1 MVKDRQGNLTSAANS
16 SAVQH
21 LDTALDCFLF
31 FNGSIPDEI
40 NLSLQADPNLVLAR
54 ALQAYIGVLGTEP
67 NDAQA
72 ARESFL
78 AFKQPV
84 TLEPRERLHLS
95 AAESLLE
102 GDFLAAGRI
111 LEEITISHPRDLL
124 ALGVG
129 HQIDFFTGN
138 SRMLRDR
145 PAQAIAAWSEDDPNY
160 SNVLGMLAFG
170 LEECHQHD
178 RALELGLEAVER
190 NPKDVWALHAV
201 GHTFEET
208 GRFDDGMGYYDARAD
223 DWTTDNYFLIHNW
236 WHYALFALEA
246 GNIARVR
253 QIFDTALFTPNG
265 TDLAL
270 ELLDATAL
278 LWRLKLEGHSELE
291 RFRAVASRWLHKTE
305 PAFYA
310 FNDMHMTM
318 AFVGAGLELEAQ
330 NLIESRE
337 EWLASNPNPSM
348 NNVAMTR
355 EIGLPVCKAI
365 LEFGHGNYAQVIE
378 HLFPIRR
385 RIHEFGGSH
394 AQRDA
399 VLKTLIEAALRG
411 GRYDL
416 ARAILSE
423 RISRAPTKSVQLAQT
438 CCCARG
444 TGRSHQSGIGSR
456 NGKKALNNLS
466 AFRSSSSVSCRVR
479 HTRRVSRVLGVHGAP
494 YSNFG
499 FSASLDWSAH
509 RYGCCRWSPS
519 TANLFASI
527 YQKGQTSRRTRHQR
541 HLRLFRL
548 G

>member
-1 MVKDRQGNLTSAANS
+1 MVKDRFGNQTSAANS

-21 LDTALDCFLF
+21 LDTALDCFLL
-31 FNGSIPDEI
+31 FNGSIPEEI
-40 NLSLQADPNLVLAR
+40 NLSLQADPNFVLAW
-54 ALQAYIGVLGTEP
+54 ALQAYIAVLGTEP
-67 NDAQA
+67 QDAQA

-84 TLEPRERLHLS
+84 TLEPRERLHLA

-102 GDFLAAGRI
+102 GDFFGAGRI

-178 RALELGLEAVER
+178 RALELGFEAVER

-208 GRFDDGMGYYDARAD
+208 GRFEDGIQYYDARAD
-223 DWTTDNYFLIHNW
+223 DWTVGNYFLIHNW

-246 GNIARVR
+246 GNIARVHE
-253 QIFDTALFTPNG
+253 IFDTALFTPNG
-265 TDLAL
+265 GDLAL

-278 LWRLKLEGHSELE
+278 LWRLKLEGFAELK
-291 RFRAVASRWLHKTE
+291 RFQAVASRWLHKTE

-337 EWLASNPNPSM
+337 QWLKTNPNLRMS
-348 NNVAMTR
+348 NVAMTR

-365 LEFGHGNYAQVIE
+365 LEFGRGNYAQVIE

-399 VLKTLIEAALRG
+399 VLKTLIEATLRG

-423 RISRAPTKSVQLAQT
+423 RISVRPRSPYNWLKHAVALEGLGEITKAALARQT
-438 CCCARG
+438 AEKR
-444 TGRSHQSGIGSR
+444 
-456 NGKKALNNLS
+456 
-466 AFRSSSSVSCRVR
+466 
-479 HTRRVSRVLGVHGAP
+479 
-494 YSNFG
+494 
-499 FSASLDWSAH
+499 
-509 RYGCCRWSPS
+509 
-519 TANLFASI
+519 
-527 YQKGQTSRRTRHQR
+527 
-541 HLRLFRL
+541 LRI
-548 G
+548 

>member
-1 MVKDRQGNLTSAANS
+1 MVKDRFGNQTSAANS

-21 LDTALDCFLF
+21 LDAALDCFLF

-67 NDAQA
+67 NDAQT

-84 TLEPRERLHLS
+84 TLEPRERLHLK

-102 GDFLAAGRI
+102 GDFFGAGRI

-178 RALELGLEAVER
+178 RALELGLEAVQR
-190 NPKDVWALHAV
+190 NAKDVWALHAV

-208 GRFDDGMGYYDARAD
+208 GRFDDGMGYYDARAEN
-223 DWTTDNYFLIHNW
+223 WATDNYFLIHNW

-253 QIFDTALFTPNG
+253 QIFDTALFTSASS
-265 TDLAL
+265 DLAL

-278 LWRLKLEGHSELE
+278 LWRLKLEGYNELE
-291 RFRAVASRWLHKTE
+291 RFKAVASRWLHKTE

-337 EWLASNPNPSM
+337 KWLMSNPNPRI

-365 LEFGHGNYAQVIE
+365 LEFGRGNYAQVIE

-399 VLKTLIEAALRG
+399 VLKTLIEAALHG
-411 GRYDL
+411 GRFDL

-423 RISRAPTKSVQLAQT
+423 RISVRPRSPYNWLKHSVALEGLGEVTKAVLA
-438 CCCARG
+438 RE
-444 TGRSHQSGIGSR
+444 
-456 NGKKALNNLS
+456 
-466 AFRSSSSVSCRVR
+466 
-479 HTRRVSRVLGVHGAP
+479 
-494 YSNFG
+494 
-499 FSASLDWSAH
+499 
-509 RYGCCRWSPS
+509 
-519 TANLFASI
+519 TAE
-527 YQKGQTSRRTRHQR
+527 K
-541 HLRLFRL
+541 RLKQV
-548 G
+548 

>member
-1 MVKDRQGNLTSAANS
+1 MVKDRFGNQTSAANS

-40 NLSLQADPNLVLAR
+40 NLSLQADPNFVLAR
-54 ALQAYIGVLGTEP
+54 ALEAYIGVLGTEP
-67 NDAQA
+67 NDAQT

-78 AFKQPV
+78 AFKQPA
-84 TLEPRERLHLS
+84 TLEPRERLHLA

-102 GDFLAAGRI
+102 GDFLGAGRI

-178 RALELGLEAVER
+178 RALEVGLEAVQR
-190 NPKDVWALHAV
+190 NAKDVWALHAV

-208 GRFDDGMGYYDARAD
+208 GRFDDGMGYYDARAE

-246 GNIARVR
+246 GNIARVHEV
-253 QIFDTALFTPNG
+253 FDSALFTANG

-278 LWRLKLEGHSELE
+278 LWRLKLEGHSELK
-291 RFRAVASRWLHKTE
+291 RFKAVASRWLHKTE

-318 AFVGAGLELEAQ
+318 AFVGAGFELEAQ

-337 EWLASNPNPSM
+337 NWLKSNPNPRM

-365 LEFGHGNYAQVIE
+365 LEFGRGNYGGAIE

-411 GRYDL
+411 ERYDL
-416 ARAILSE
+416 AQAMLSE
-423 RISRAPTKSVQLAQT
+423 RISVRPRSPYNWLKHAVALEGLGEVTRAALA
-438 CCCARG
+438 
-444 TGRSHQSGIGSR
+444 
-456 NGKKALNNLS
+456 KE
-466 AFRSSSSVSCRVR
+466 
-479 HTRRVSRVLGVHGAP
+479 
-494 YSNFG
+494 
-499 FSASLDWSAH
+499 
-509 RYGCCRWSPS
+509 
-519 TANLFASI
+519 TAE
-527 YQKGQTSRRTRHQR
+527 K
-541 HLRLFRL
+541 RLKQI
-548 G
+548 

>member
-1 MVKDRQGNLTSAANS
+1 MVKDRFGNQTSAANS

-40 NLSLQADPNLVLAR
+40 NLSLQADPNFVLAR
-54 ALQAYIGVLGTEP
+54 ALEAYIGVLGTEP
-67 NDAQA
+67 NDAQT

-78 AFKQPV
+78 AFKQPS
-84 TLEPRERLHLS
+84 TLEPRERLHLA

-102 GDFLAAGRI
+102 GDFLGAGRI

-178 RALELGLEAVER
+178 RALEVGLEAVQR
-190 NPKDVWALHAV
+190 NAKDVWALHAV

-208 GRFDDGMGYYDARAD
+208 GRFDDGMGYYDARAE

-246 GNIARVR
+246 GNIARVHEV
-253 QIFDTALFTPNG
+253 FDSALFTANG

-278 LWRLKLEGHSELE
+278 LWRLKLEGHSELK
-291 RFRAVASRWLHKTE
+291 RFKAVASRWLHKTE

-318 AFVGAGLELEAQ
+318 AFVGAGFELEAQ

-337 EWLASNPNPSM
+337 NWLKSNPNPRM

-365 LEFGHGNYAQVIE
+365 LEFGRGNYGGAIE

-411 GRYDL
+411 ERYDL
-416 ARAILSE
+416 AQAMLSE
-423 RISRAPTKSVQLAQT
+423 RISVRPRSPYNWLKHAVALEGLGEVTRAALA
-438 CCCARG
+438 
-444 TGRSHQSGIGSR
+444 
-456 NGKKALNNLS
+456 KE
-466 AFRSSSSVSCRVR
+466 
-479 HTRRVSRVLGVHGAP
+479 
-494 YSNFG
+494 
-499 FSASLDWSAH
+499 
-509 RYGCCRWSPS
+509 
-519 TANLFASI
+519 TAE
-527 YQKGQTSRRTRHQR
+527 K
-541 HLRLFRL
+541 RLKQI
-548 G
+548 

>member
-1 MVKDRQGNLTSAANS
+1 MVKDRHGNSTSAKSS
-16 SAVQH
+16 SAVLH
-21 LDTALDCFLF
+21 LDAAVDCFLF

-40 NLSLQADPNLVLAR
+40 NKSLEADPNFALAQVLK
-54 ALQAYIGVLGTEP
+54 AYIGVLGTEP
-67 NDAQA
+67 NDAKT
-72 ARESFL
+72 ARDSFL
-78 AFKQPV
+78 SFKQPLK
-84 TLEPRERLHLS
+84 LEPREHLHLQ

-102 GDFLAAGRI
+102 GDFFGCGRI

-124 ALGVG
+124 ALAVG

-145 PAQAIAAWSEDDPNY
+145 PAQAMAAWSEDDPNY

-208 GRFDDGMGYYDARAD
+208 GRFDDGMQYYDARVN
-223 DWTTDNYFLIHNW
+223 DWTMGNYFLIHNW

-246 GNIARVR
+246 GNIARVLE
-253 QIFDTALFTPNG
+253 IFDTALFNSDNG
-265 TDLAL
+265 GLAL
-270 ELLDATAL
+270 QLLDASAL
-278 LWRLKLEGHSELE
+278 LWRLKLEGYAELK
-291 RFRAVASRWLHKTE
+291 RFKTVASHWQHKTE

-310 FNDMHMTM
+310 FNDMHMMM
-318 AFVGAGLELEAQ
+318 AFVGAGWELEARM
-330 NLIESRE
+330 LIESRE
-337 EWLASNPNPSM
+337 QWLMSNPNPRM

-365 LEFGHGNYAQVIE
+365 LEFGRGNYKSVIE
-378 HLFPIRR
+378 YLFPIRR

-411 GRYDL
+411 GRFDL

-423 RISRAPTKSVQLAQT
+423 RISVRPRSPYNWLKHATALEGLGEVTKAALA
-438 CCCARG
+438 RE
-444 TGRSHQSGIGSR
+444 
-456 NGKKALNNLS
+456 
-466 AFRSSSSVSCRVR
+466 
-479 HTRRVSRVLGVHGAP
+479 
-494 YSNFG
+494 
-499 FSASLDWSAH
+499 
-509 RYGCCRWSPS
+509 
-519 TANLFASI
+519 TAE
-527 YQKGQTSRRTRHQR
+527 K
-541 HLRLFRL
+541 RLKQI
-548 G
+548 

>member
-1 MVKDRQGNLTSAANS
+1 MVKDRFGNQTSAANS
-16 SAVQH
+16 TAVQH

-40 NLSLQADPNLVLAR
+40 NLSLEADPNFVLTQ

-67 NDAQA
+67 NDAKA

-78 AFKQPV
+78 AFKQPLK
-84 TLEPRERLHLS
+84 LEPRECLHLQ
-95 AAESLLE
+95 AAESLLD
-102 GDFLAAGRI
+102 GNFLGAGRI
-111 LEEITISHPRDLL
+111 LEEITIAYPRDLL

-145 PAQAIAAWSEDDPNY
+145 PAQTIAAWSEDDPNY

-178 RALELGLEAVER
+178 RALEVGLEAVQR

-208 GRFDDGMGYYDARAD
+208 GRFNDGMGYYDARVD
-223 DWTTDNYFLIHNW
+223 DWATNNYFLIHNW

-246 GNIARVR
+246 GNIARVHE
-253 QIFDTALFTPNG
+253 IFDTALFTSGDTN
-265 TDLAL
+265 LAL
-270 ELLDATAL
+270 ELLDASAL
-278 LWRLKLEGHSELE
+278 LWRLKLEGHSEPN
-291 RFRAVASRWLHKTE
+291 RFKAVASCWLHKTE

-330 NLIESRE
+330 HLIESRE
-337 EWLASNPNPSM
+337 QWLKTNPNPRM
-348 NNVAMTR
+348 NNVAMTTD
-355 EIGLPVCKAI
+355 IGLPVCKAI
-365 LEFGHGNYAQVIE
+365 LEFGRENYAKVIE
-378 HLFPIRR
+378 HLYPIRR

-399 VLKTLIEAALRG
+399 VLKTLLEAALRG

-416 ARAILSE
+416 ARALSSE
-423 RISRAPTKSVQLAQT
+423 RISVRPRSPYNWLKHAAALEGLGEATQAVVARETAQ
-438 CCCARG
+438 
-444 TGRSHQSGIGSR
+444 
-456 NGKKALNNLS
+456 
-466 AFRSSSSVSCRVR
+466 
-479 HTRRVSRVLGVHGAP
+479 
-494 YSNFG
+494 
-499 FSASLDWSAH
+499 AH
-509 RYGCCRWSPS
+509 LTP
-519 TANLFASI
+519 AKHA
-527 YQKGQTSRRTRHQR
+527 
-541 HLRLFRL
+541 
-548 G
+548 

>member
-1 MVKDRQGNLTSAANS
+1 MVKDRFGNQTSAANS
-16 SAVQH
+16 SAVSH
-21 LDTALDCFLF
+21 LDAALDCFLF

-40 NLSLQADPNLVLAR
+40 NLSLQADPNFVLAR

-67 NDAQA
+67 NDANA

-78 AFKQPV
+78 NFQQPS
-84 TLEPRERLHLS
+84 TLEPRERLHLK

-178 RALELGLEAVER
+178 RALELGLDAVER

-208 GRFDDGMGYYDARAD
+208 GRFDDGMGYYDARAS
-223 DWTTDNYFLIHNW
+223 DWTTGNYFLIHNW

-246 GNIARVR
+246 GNIARVHE
-253 QIFDTALFTPNG
+253 IFNTALFTSTG
-265 TDLAL
+265 SDLAL

-278 LWRLKLEGHSELE
+278 LWRLKLEGYSELE
-291 RFRAVASRWLHKTE
+291 RFKAVASRWLHKTE

-337 EWLASNPNPSM
+337 QWLKSNPNPRM

-365 LEFGHGNYAQVIE
+365 LEFGRGNYGRVIE

-399 VLKTLIEAALRG
+399 VLKTLIEAALRD

-423 RISRAPTKSVQLAQT
+423 RISVRPRSPYNWLKHAAALEGLGEVTKAALARET
-438 CCCARG
+438 A
-444 TGRSHQSGIGSR
+444 
-456 NGKKALNNLS
+456 KK
-466 AFRSSSSVSCRVR
+466 
-479 HTRRVSRVLGVHGAP
+479 
-494 YSNFG
+494 
-499 FSASLDWSAH
+499 
-509 RYGCCRWSPS
+509 
-519 TANLFASI
+519 
-527 YQKGQTSRRTRHQR
+527 
-541 HLRLFRL
+541 RLKQV
-548 G
+548 

>member
-1 MVKDRQGNLTSAANS
+1 MFKDRYGNFTSAANS
-16 SAVQH
+16 SAVEH
-21 LDTALDCFLF
+21 LDAALDCFLF

-40 NLSLQADPNLVLAR
+40 NLALQADPNFALAQ
-54 ALQAYIGVLGTEP
+54 ALKAYIGVLGTEP
-67 NDAQA
+67 NDAKT
-72 ARESFL
+72 ARDSFL
-78 AFKQPV
+78 KFIPSK
-84 TLEPRERLHLS
+84 LEPRERLHLA

-102 GDFLAAGRI
+102 GDFLGAGRT

-124 ALGVG
+124 ALAVG

-145 PAQAIAAWSEDDPNY
+145 PAQAIGAWSEHDANY

-178 RALELGLEAVER
+178 RALELGLQAVQH

-223 DWTTDNYFLIHNW
+223 DWTTNNYFLIHNW

-246 GNIARVR
+246 GNIARVLE
-253 QIFDTALFTPNG
+253 IFDTALFTSASG
-265 TDLAL
+265 DLAL
-270 ELLDATAL
+270 ELLDASAL
-278 LWRLKLEGHSELE
+278 LWRLKLEGHNELE
-291 RFRAVASRWLHKTE
+291 RFKAVASRWLLKTE

-337 EWLASNPNPSM
+337 QWLKTNPNPRM

-365 LEFGHGNYAQVIE
+365 LEFGRGNFAAVIE

-399 VLKTLIEAALRG
+399 VLKTLIEASLRG

-423 RISRAPTKSVQLAQT
+423 RISVRPRSPYNWLKHAAALEGLGEVTQAALA
-438 CCCARG
+438 RE
-444 TGRSHQSGIGSR
+444 
-456 NGKKALNNLS
+456 
-466 AFRSSSSVSCRVR
+466 
-479 HTRRVSRVLGVHGAP
+479 
-494 YSNFG
+494 
-499 FSASLDWSAH
+499 
-509 RYGCCRWSPS
+509 
-519 TANLFASI
+519 TAE
-527 YQKGQTSRRTRHQR
+527 KR
-541 HLRLFRL
+541 LRQA
-548 G
+548 

>member
-1 MVKDRQGNLTSAANS
+1 MFKDRHGNLTSAANS
-16 SAVQH
+16 SAVSH
-21 LDTALDCFLF
+21 LDAALDCFLLF
-31 FNGSIPDEI
+31 RGSIPDEI
-40 NLSLQADPNLVLAR
+40 GKSLEADPNFVLAR

-67 NDAQA
+67 NDAKF
-72 ARESFL
+72 ARE
-78 AFKQPV
+78 AFMAFQPPSK
-84 TLEPRERLHLS
+84 LEPRERQHLM
-95 AAESLLE
+95 AAQALLE
-102 GDFLAAGRI
+102 GDFFGAGRI

-124 ALGVG
+124 ALAVG

-145 PAQAIAAWSEDDPNY
+145 PAQTIAAWSEQDANY

-208 GRFDDGMGYYDARAD
+208 GRFDDGMRYYDARVN
-223 DWTTDNYFLIHNW
+223 DWTVGNYFLIHNW

-246 GNIARVR
+246 GDIARVLE
-253 QIFDTALFTPNG
+253 IFDTALFNADSG
-265 TDLAL
+265 GLAL
-270 ELLDATAL
+270 QLLDASAL
-278 LWRLKLEGHSELE
+278 LWRLKLEGYSELE
-291 RFRAVASRWLHKTE
+291 RFKAVASRWQPKIE

-310 FNDMHMTM
+310 FNDMHMMM

-330 NLIESRE
+330 NLIDSRTA
-337 EWLASNPNPSM
+337 WLASNPNPRI

-365 LEFGHGNYAQVIE
+365 LEFGHGNYKAVIE

-411 GRYDL
+411 GRFDL

-423 RISRAPTKSVQLAQT
+423 RISLRPRSPYNWLKHATALEGLGEVTKAALA
-438 CCCARG
+438 R
-444 TGRSHQSGIGSR
+444 
-456 NGKKALNNLS
+456 
-466 AFRSSSSVSCRVR
+466 
-479 HTRRVSRVLGVHGAP
+479 
-494 YSNFG
+494 
-499 FSASLDWSAH
+499 D
-509 RYGCCRWSPS
+509 
-519 TANLFASI
+519 TAE
-527 YQKGQTSRRTRHQR
+527 K
-541 HLRLFRL
+541 RLKQV
-548 G
+548 